1 MILVDT
7 CIFLDVVQSDPS
19 WVEWSMAQL
28 ELASEQGPLLINP
41 VIYAEFTAGYPS
53 VESADRALTEF
64 GARLEELPREALF
77 LAGKAHRQ
85 YRERRG
91 TRTGVLPD
99 FLIGAHAAVLDIPV
113 LTRDT
118 ARIRTYFPSVIMI
131 APA

>member
-7 CIFLDVVQSDPS
+7 CFLDVVQSDPS

-41 VIYAEFTAGYPS
+41 VIYAELTAGYAS
-53 VESADRALTEF
+53 VESADRALTDF

-99 FLIGAHAAVLDIPV
+99 FFIGAHAAVLDIPV
-113 LTRDT
+113 LTRDS